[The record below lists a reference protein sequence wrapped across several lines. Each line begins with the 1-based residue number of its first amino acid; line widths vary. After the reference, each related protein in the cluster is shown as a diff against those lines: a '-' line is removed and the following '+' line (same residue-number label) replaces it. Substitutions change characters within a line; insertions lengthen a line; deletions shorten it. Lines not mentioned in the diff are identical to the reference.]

1 MKQRIITA
9 IILALLLIP
18 CLIIGGILFD
28 ILALAIGLIMSYEL
42 IHICDPKAKNYMYL
56 ISAVFMTYGLFIE
69 KGLMISNEFTIILAI
84 VLLVCHIFDDTVS
97 FLRAGYYFLSIFV
110 VSMGLHMIYQLR
122 VIYGFEYILLLVLAT
137 FGCDTGAYFTGVT
150 IGKHKLCPRLSPKK
164 SIEGSVGGIIL
175 GSTLGIIYGILTG
188 MKLTIVQLIIISFVL
203 TITGQIGDLTFSS
216 MKRTFNIKD
225 FSNLLP
231 GHGGLLD
238 RFDSLLFNSMVFG
251 LLLSLLK
258 VVA

>member
-9 IILALLLIP
+9 IVLAIILIP
-18 CLIIGGILFD
+18 CVLLGGLPFN
-28 ILALAIGLIMSYEL
+28 ILAFVVGLFTSYEL
-42 IHICDPKAKNYMYL
+42 IHICEPKSKPYMYL
-56 ISAVFMTYGLFIE
+56 ISAIFVLYGLFIE
-69 KGLMISNEFTIILAI
+69 KGLMISNEFIIILLI
-84 VLLVCHIFDDTVS
+84 LLLICHIFDESVS
-97 FLRAGYYFLSIFV
+97 FLRTAYYFISIV
-110 VSMGLHMIYQLR
+110 IVSMGLHMIYQLR
-122 VIYGFEYILLLVLAT
+122 TTYGFDYIMLLVFAT

-150 IGKHKLCPRLSPKK
+150 FGKHKLCPRLSPKK
-164 SIEGSVGGIIL
+164 SIEGSIGGIIL
-175 GSTLGIIYGILTG
+175 GSILAISYGLFMNLNLTLMQLVII
-188 MKLTIVQLIIISFVL
+188 VFVL

-225 FSNLLP
+225 FSQILP